1 MILIAGTAAI
11 RLLCAVSLGLG
22 NDEAYHF
29 LYAAHPAL
37 SYFDHPP
44 MMAWVEMAGLTLS
57 GGTTSAWALR
67 IGFIV
72 LFAGSTFIL
81 ARMTSRYYGA
91 TAGFLAALAL
101 NLTGYYGLAASMF
114 ALPDGPLLFFWL
126 LALDRLSMALDE
138 PDDGRLRYWIQAGL
152 AWGGAMLSKYHA
164 IFIPMGVAL
173 LLLLDARRRRRL
185 LQPGPYLAMAIG
197 LAMFSPV
204 LIWNARHGWVS
215 FLFQGGRAV
224 GGWVPRPDHLAVA
237 VLAQAGYLFPWIW
250 IPLVIVLVRGWRGWS
265 THPEGP
271 ERLWLCV
278 ATLPLAAFT
287 AVACFRPVLPHW
299 GLIGLVPLFP
309 MLGRAWAGRIADRP
323 APVRRRLTAYAGL
336 SLTLI
341 VLATLEYRT
350 GWFQR
355 GGTAPVGILDAQK
368 DPTARP
374 LRLGPGGRANP
385 AARTDRRPRDL
396 RLHAILVPERPARLR
411 PGPDRPTSVLQR
423 GRSPGIRLL
432 EPSRGLD
439 RPHGVL
445 VLVGNDPDV
454 IAQYFARTTSRGSS
468 RFPISGSSGTA
479 SPSGESGSI
488 DATSNASLILSRSI
502 GDTSSP
508 VTTPPLANP
517 SQRPARCMRVTT
529 QEVAIPSRWLRSSR
543 FGLKFAQAD
552 RHSGGSGFVRHV
564 FGVRPRRNWRP
575 FWQPW
580 LRSRRFS
587 LPSGGTQ
594 ATGSR

>member
-1 MILIAGTAAI
+1 MNARQALVILIAGTAAI

-22 NDEAYHF
+22 NDEAYHS

-72 LFAGSTFIL
+72 LFAGSTLIL

-126 LALDRLSMALDE
+126 LTLDRLSLAVDE
-138 PDDGRLRYWIQAGL
+138 RGDGRPDETGSAGEGASGGRGSVRAGIRKRRGRNLALPNMTLYWIQAGL

-173 LLLLDARRRRRL
+173 LLLLDAKRRRRL

-278 ATLPLAAFT
+278 ATLPLTAFT

-368 DPTARP
+368 DPTVDLYGWDEVAGRI
-374 LRLGPGGRANP
+374 RQLGLIDDP
-385 AARTDRRPRDL
+385 ATFVFTRYWYQSAQL
-396 RLHAILVPERPARLR
+396 AYAL
-411 PGPDRPTSVLQR
+411 GPDRPTLCYNADDPR
-423 GRSPGIRLL
+423 GFAFW
-432 EPSRGLD
+432 SRPEDWIG
-439 RPHGVL
+439 RTGVL

-454 IAQYFARTTSRGSS
+454 IAQYFARDYFAGVE
-468 RFPISGSSGTA
+468 PISDFWVQRNGKPVRRIRLYRCNQQRIAYPFAIDRGHQLA
-479 SPSGESGSI
+479 RHESPAGKADS
-488 DATSNASLILSRSI
+488 
-502 GDTSSP
+502 
-508 VTTPPLANP
+508 TT
-517 SQRPARCMRVTT
+517 R
-529 QEVAIPSRWLRSSR
+529 
-543 FGLKFAQAD
+543 
-552 RHSGGSGFVRHV
+552 
-564 FGVRPRRNWRP
+564 
-575 FWQPW
+575 
-580 LRSRRFS
+580 
-587 LPSGGTQ
+587 
-594 ATGSR
+594 